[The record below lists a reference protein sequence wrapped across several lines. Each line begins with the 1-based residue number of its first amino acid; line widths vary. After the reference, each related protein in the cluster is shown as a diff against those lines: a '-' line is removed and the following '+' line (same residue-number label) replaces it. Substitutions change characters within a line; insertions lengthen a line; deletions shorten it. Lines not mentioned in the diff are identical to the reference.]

1 MEAPG
6 VIVQQLPQLN
16 LGICL
21 LQSSHLTGG
30 EMGVQGGDLGEEEF
44 TPYPSLP
51 PNARLPTQF
60 PLPTEGETESGGQNC
75 PTLFSFQGL
84 HGMPWDPCSLSSCG
98 IRGRWRVR
106 IWLGE

>member
-16 LGICL
+16 LGVCL
-21 LQSSHLTGG
+21 LRSSHLTGG

-44 TPYPSLP
+44 TPYPPLL

-60 PLPTEGETESGGQNC
+60 PLPTEGETEFGGKSC
-75 PTLFSFQGL
+75 PALFSF
-84 HGMPWDPCSLSSCG
+84 
-98 IRGRWRVR
+98 
-106 IWLGE
+106 